1 MNKRLILGCLLA
13 AVPLAA
19 QIQFGLEGLAA
30 KASNTVDI
38 SLDSSMLKL
47 AGAFLAGDKSQ
58 NPGFQKVL
66 SGLKNIT
73 VKSFTFND
81 VDQYKSSDV
90 DPVRERLRAAGWS
103 KMIGVNEKK
112 GGTDIFAKSDGGQIA
127 GLAIIAAEPKE
138 LTIVYIEGAI
148 DLEKLAQLAGHLG
161 IPDLSGLAGAKGGGG
176 SNNHKEQ

>member
-1 MNKRLILGCLLA
+1 MKKAVLGCLFA
-13 AVPLAA
+13 AALPLAA

-38 SLDSSMLKL
+38 SLDPAMLKL
-47 AGAFLAGDKSQ
+47 AGSFLAGDKSQ

-90 DPVRERLRAAGWS
+90 DPIRERLRAAGWS

-112 GGTDIFAKSDGGQIA
+112 GGTDIFAKSDNGQIA
-127 GLAIIAAEPKE
+127 GLAVIAAEPKE
-138 LTIVYIEGAI
+138 LTVVYIEGAI

-161 IPDLSGLAGAKGGGG
+161 IPALGGIIGQQG
-176 SNNHKEQ
+176 EHSKSKDE